1 MNTTIFDAH
10 QDDTLKPENWTQ
22 NTLAAVLHAIRH
34 GYPGSTA
41 YQNWIEITTEDDGA
55 CIRLH
60 YTWVGPASWTLFV
73 GALKGEYNLTP
84 FDIILD
90 QTSRTPAYALLRKIF
105 SSGRVTWAEAW
116 ANFFTLEY

>member
-10 QDDTLKPENWTQ
+10 QDDALKPENWTQ
-22 NTLAAVLHAIRH
+22 NTLAAILSVIKLYHED
-34 GYPGSTA
+34 GDPQT
-41 YQNWIEITTEDDGA
+41 WIEVTTEDDGA

-60 YTWVGPASWTLFV
+60 FTWVGPASWTLFV

-90 QTSRTPAYALLRKIF
+90 QTSHTPAYALLRKIF

>member
-22 NTLAAVLHAIRH
+22 NTLAAILSVIKLYHEDGDPR
-34 GYPGSTA
+34 T
-41 YQNWIEITTEDDGA
+41 WIEVTSEDDGA
-55 CIRLH
+55 RIRPH
-60 YTWVGPASWTLFV
+60 FTWVGPASWTLFV

-90 QTSRTPAYALLRKIF
+90 QTSHTPAYALLRKIF

-116 ANFFTLEY
+116 SNFFTLEY

>member
-10 QDDTLKPENWTQ
+10 QHDTLKPENWSQ
-22 NTLAAVLHAIRH
+22 NTLAAILRSIKLYHED
-34 GYPGSTA
+34 GDPQT
-41 YQNWIEITTEDDGA
+41 WIEITTEDDGA
-55 CIRLH
+55 CIRPH
-60 YTWVGPASWTLFV
+60 FTWVGPASWTLFV
-73 GALKGEYNLTP
+73 GELKGEYNLTP

-105 SSGRVTWAEAW
+105 SGGRVTWAEAW

>member
-10 QDDTLKPENWTQ
+10 QDDALKPENWTQ
-22 NTLAAVLHAIRH
+22 NTLAAILSVIKLYHED
-34 GYPGSTA
+34 GDPQT
-41 YQNWIEITTEDDGA
+41 WIEVTSEDDGA
-55 CIRLH
+55 RIRPH
-60 YTWVGPASWTLFV
+60 FTWVGPASWTLFV

-90 QTSRTPAYALLRKIF
+90 QTSHTPAYALLRKIF

-116 ANFFTLEY
+116 SNFFTLEY

>member
-10 QDDTLKPENWTQ
+10 QDDALKPENWTQ
-22 NTLAAVLHAIRH
+22 NTLAAIFRVIERYHEDDD
-34 GYPGSTA
+34 PQT
-41 YQNWIEITTEDDGA
+41 WIETTSEDDGA
-55 CIRLH
+55 CIRPH
-60 YTWVGPASWTLFV
+60 FTWVGPASWTLFV

-90 QTSRTPAYALLRKIF
+90 QTSRAPAYALLRKIF

>member
-22 NTLAAVLHAIRH
+22 NTLAAILSVIKLYHED
-34 GYPGSTA
+34 GDPQT
-41 YQNWIEITTEDDGA
+41 WIEVTSEDDGA
-55 CIRLH
+55 RIRLH
-60 YTWVGPASWTLFV
+60 FTWVGPASWTLFV

-90 QTSRTPAYALLRKIF
+90 QTSHTPAYALLRKIF

>member
-10 QDDTLKPENWTQ
+10 QDAALQPENWTQ
-22 NTLAAVLHAIRH
+22 NTLAAILSVIKLYHEDND
-34 GYPGSTA
+34 PQT
-41 YQNWIEITTEDDGA
+41 WIEVTPTS
-55 CIRLH
+55 H
-60 YTWVGPASWTLFV
+60 YIWVGPASWTLFV

-90 QTSRTPAYALLRKIF
+90 QTSHTPAYALLRKIF
-105 SSGRVTWAEAW
+105 SSGRVAWAEAW